1 MSNYAYA
8 GVKGGKKIKGQIEAT
23 SMARARSALR
33 QQRIR
38 INKIKEVKAKGKSS
52 LDIEITWGP
61 FGSIPAKEIL
71 MFTKKLSTMIRA
83 GLPILDSLIMVAG
96 QTKNPNMKRTCQQ
109 MIDMLNDGKPLSE
122 AFKAQDRHFDNVY
135 LNMIQAGE
143 VSGMLDKFIDKLVEI
158 LEKQAKI
165 KAGIKSAMFYP
176 VTLITVSVGISLFML
191 TNVVPTFQEMY
202 EGMGIALPGPTQAIV
217 DASEWIADPAN
228 VGGVVGTIVG
238 ILMFHN
244 LMSKYVKPYLYAWH
258 GLQMKLP
265 LFGGI
270 IMMAVVARSSLL
282 MANLF
287 AAGVSVIETLS
298 VASTVTTNVH
308 YLNAFGRVKRDVM
321 TGAELSTL
329 FAKEKSFPPELS
341 QLIAVGERTGNMEE
355 MLNSIANYYEEEFD
369 ALVEGLSTVIEPIM
383 IVFVGGMIGM
393 MVVALYL
400 PIFSAGDLAGG

>member
-1 MSNYAYA
+1 MTHYAYA
-8 GVKGGKKIKGQIEAT
+8 GIRGGKKVKGKIEAT
-23 SMARARSALR
+23 SLARARSALR
-33 QQRIR
+33 QQRVR
-38 INKIKEVKAKGKSS
+38 VKNIKEVKEKKKSA

-61 FGSIPAKEIL
+61 FGSIPSKEIL

-96 QTKNPNMKRTCQQ
+96 QTKNPNMKRTVQQ
-109 MIDMLNDGKPLSE
+109 MIDTLNDGKPLSF
-122 AFKAQDRHFDNVY
+122 AFQQQNRHFDNVY
-135 LNMIQAGE
+135 LNMIEAGE

-158 LEKQAKI
+158 LEKQQKI

-176 VTLITVSVGISLFML
+176 ITLITVSLGISLFML
-191 TNVVPTFQEMY
+191 TNVVPTFQQMY

-217 DASEWIADPAN
+217 DASEWIADIGN
-228 VGGVVGTIVG
+228 VMGVIGTVVG
-238 ILMFHN
+238 ILLFQN
-244 LMSKYVKPYLYAWH
+244 LMSKYVYPYRFGWH
-258 GLQMKLP
+258 GLMLRLP

-287 AAGVSVIETLS
+287 AAGVSVMETLS
-298 VASTVTTNVH
+298 VASTVTTNEH
-308 YLNAFGRVKRDVM
+308 YIKAFGRVKRDVM

-329 FAKEKSFPPELS
+329 FGKEKVFPNELS

-369 ALVEGLSTVIEPIM
+369 ALVEGLSTVIEPVM
-383 IVFVGGMIGM
+383 IVFVGGLIGM

>member
-1 MSNYAYA
+1 MPHFAYA
-8 GVKGGKKIKGQIEAT
+8 GVQSGKKIKGEIEAP
-23 SMARARSALR
+23 SLARARSALR
-33 QQRIR
+33 QQRVR
-38 INKIKEVKAKGKSS
+38 IKNIKEKKEKKKGA

-61 FGSIPAKEIL
+61 FGSIPSKEIL

-83 GLPILDSLIMVAG
+83 GLPILDSLIMVSG
-96 QTKNPNMKRTCQQ
+96 QTKNPNMKRVTQE
-109 MIDMLNDGKPLSE
+109 MISMLNDGKPLSE
-122 AFKAQDRHFDNVY
+122 AFAAQSRHFDNVY

-165 KAGIKSAMFYP
+165 KSGIKSAMFYP
-176 VTLITVSVGISLFML
+176 ITLITVSLGISLFML

-217 DASEWIADPAN
+217 DASEWIADIRN
-228 VGGVVGTIVG
+228 VASVLGTVFG
-238 ILMFHN
+238 IIFFHRT
-244 LMSKYVKPYLYAWH
+244 MCKYVKPYLVAWH
-258 GLQMKLP
+258 GLQLKLP

-287 AAGVSVIETLS
+287 AAGVSVLETLT
-298 VASTVTTNVH
+298 VASTVTTNQ
-308 YLNAFGRVKRDVM
+308 LFLKAFDRVKRDVM
-321 TGAELSTL
+321 TGAELSAL
-329 FAKEKSFPPELS
+329 FGKEKVFPTELS

-355 MLNSIANYYEEEFD
+355 MLNSIASYYEEEFD

-383 IVFVGGMIGM
+383 IVFVGGLIGM

>member
-1 MSNYAYA
+1 MTHFAYA
-8 GVKGGKKIKGQIEAT
+8 GVRGGKKVKGKIEAT
-23 SMARARSALR
+23 SLAKARSALR
-33 QQRIR
+33 QQRVR
-38 INKIKEVKAKGKSS
+38 IKNIKELKEKKKSA
-52 LDIEITWGP
+52 LDIELTWGP

-83 GLPILDSLIMVAG
+83 GLPILDGLIMVAG
-96 QTKNPNMKRTCQQ
+96 QTKNPNMKRVTQE
-109 MIDMLNDGKPLSE
+109 MIGMLNDGKPLSE
-122 AFKAQDRHFDNVY
+122 AFKAQGRHFDNVY
-135 LNMIQAGE
+135 QNMIEAGE

-158 LEKQAKI
+158 LEKQQKI
-165 KAGIKSAMFYP
+165 KSGIKSAMFYP
-176 VTLITVSVGISLFML
+176 ITLITVSLGISIFML

-217 DASEWIADPAN
+217 DASEWISDGGN
-228 VGGVVGTIVG
+228 VLGVFAVVAG
-238 ILMFHN
+238 ILTFQNVMT
-244 LMSKYVKPYLYAWH
+244 KYVYPYRYGWH
-258 GLQMKLP
+258 GLLLRMP

-287 AAGVSVIETLS
+287 AAGVSVLETLN
-298 VASTVTTNVH
+298 VASTVTTNEH
-308 YLNAFGRVKRDVM
+308 YIKAFGRVKRDVM
-321 TGAELSTL
+321 TGAELSVL
-329 FAKEKSFPPELS
+329 FGKEKVFPTELS

-355 MLNSIANYYEEEFD
+355 MLNSIAAYYEEEFD

-383 IVFVGGMIGM
+383 IVFVGGLIGM

>member
-1 MSNYAYA
+1 MTHFAYA
-8 GVKGGKKIKGQIEAT
+8 GVRGGKKVKGKIEAT
-23 SMARARSALR
+23 SLAKARSALR
-33 QQRIR
+33 QQRVR
-38 INKIKEVKAKGKSS
+38 VKNIKELKEKKKSA
-52 LDIEITWGP
+52 LDIELTWGP

-83 GLPILDSLIMVAG
+83 GLPILDGLIMVAG
-96 QTKNPNMKRTCQQ
+96 QTKNPNMKRVTQE
-109 MIDMLNDGKPLSE
+109 MIGMLNDGKPLSE
-122 AFKAQDRHFDNVY
+122 AFKAQGRHFDNVY
-135 LNMIQAGE
+135 QNMIEAGE

-158 LEKQAKI
+158 LEKQQKI
-165 KAGIKSAMFYP
+165 KSGIKSAMFYP
-176 VTLITVSVGISLFML
+176 ITLITVSLGISIFML

-217 DASEWIADPAN
+217 DASEWISDAGN
-228 VGGVVGTIVG
+228 VLGVFAVVAG
-238 ILMFHN
+238 ILTFQNVMT
-244 LMSKYVKPYLYAWH
+244 KYVYPYRYGWH
-258 GLQMKLP
+258 GLLLRMP

-287 AAGVSVIETLS
+287 AAGVSVLETLN
-298 VASTVTTNVH
+298 VASTVTTNEH
-308 YLNAFGRVKRDVM
+308 YIKAFGRVKRDVM
-321 TGAELSTL
+321 TGAELSVL
-329 FAKEKSFPPELS
+329 FGKEKVFPTELS

-355 MLNSIANYYEEEFD
+355 MLNSIAAYYEEEFD

-383 IVFVGGMIGM
+383 IVFVGGLIGM

>member
-1 MSNYAYA
+1 MPHFAYA
-8 GVKGGKKIKGQIEAT
+8 GVQSGKKIKGEIEAP
-23 SMARARSALR
+23 SLARARSALR
-33 QQRIR
+33 QQRVR
-38 INKIKEVKAKGKSS
+38 IKNIKEKKEKKKGA

-61 FGSIPAKEIL
+61 FGSIPGKEIL

-83 GLPILDSLIMVAG
+83 GLPILDSLIMVSG
-96 QTKNPNMKRTCQQ
+96 QTKNPNMKRVTQE
-109 MIDMLNDGKPLSE
+109 MIATLNDGKPLSE

-135 LNMIQAGE
+135 LNMIEAGE

-158 LEKQAKI
+158 LEKQQKI

-176 VTLITVSVGISLFML
+176 VTLITVSLGISIFML

-228 VGGVVGTIVG
+228 VGGVVGTVVG
-238 ILMFHN
+238 ILMFHR
-244 LMSKYVKPYLYAWH
+244 LMSKYVSIYRTAWH
-258 GLQMKLP
+258 GLMLKLP
-265 LFGGI
+265 LFGSI

-287 AAGVSVIETLS
+287 AAGVSVLETLT
-298 VASTVTTNVH
+298 VASTVTTNT
-308 YLNAFGRVKRDVM
+308 LFMRAFDRVKRDVM

-329 FAKEKSFPPELS
+329 FAKEKVFPTELS

-355 MLNSIANYYEEEFD
+355 MLNSIAAYYEEEFD
-369 ALVEGLSTVIEPIM
+369 ALVEGLSTVIEPVM
-383 IVFVGGMIGM
+383 IVFVGGLIGM

>member
-1 MSNYAYA
+1 MPHFAYA
-8 GVKGGKKIKGQIEAT
+8 GVQSGKKIKGEIEAP
-23 SMARARSALR
+23 SLARARSALR
-33 QQRIR
+33 QQRVR
-38 INKIKEVKAKGKSS
+38 IKNIKEKKEKKKGA

-61 FGSIPAKEIL
+61 FGSIPSKEIL

-83 GLPILDSLIMVAG
+83 GLPILDSLIMVSG
-96 QTKNPNMKRTCQQ
+96 QTKNPNMKRVTQE
-109 MIDMLNDGKPLSE
+109 MISMLNDGKPLSE
-122 AFKAQDRHFDNVY
+122 AFAAQSRHFDNVY

-165 KAGIKSAMFYP
+165 KSGIKSAMFYP
-176 VTLITVSVGISLFML
+176 ITLITVSLGISLFML

-217 DASEWIADPAN
+217 DASEWIADIRN
-228 VGGVVGTIVG
+228 VAGVLGTVFG
-238 ILMFHN
+238 IIFFHRT
-244 LMSKYVKPYLYAWH
+244 MCKYVKPYLVAWH
-258 GLQMKLP
+258 GLQLKLP

-287 AAGVSVIETLS
+287 AAGVSVLETLT
-298 VASTVTTNVH
+298 VASTVTTNQ
-308 YLNAFGRVKRDVM
+308 LFLKAFDRVKSDVM
-321 TGAELSTL
+321 TGAELSAL
-329 FAKEKSFPPELS
+329 FGKEKVFPTELS

-355 MLNSIANYYEEEFD
+355 MLNSIASYYEEEFD

-383 IVFVGGMIGM
+383 IVFVGGLIGM

>member
-1 MSNYAYA
+1 MPHFAYA
-8 GVKGGKKIKGQIEAT
+8 GVQGGKKVKGKVEAP
-23 SMARARSALR
+23 SLARARSALR

-38 INKIKEVKAKGKSS
+38 IKNIKEEKEKKKGA

-61 FGSIPAKEIL
+61 FGSIPSKEIL

-83 GLPILDSLIMVAG
+83 GLPILDSLIMVSG
-96 QTKNPNMKRTCQQ
+96 QTKNPNMKRTTQE
-109 MIDMLNDGKPLSE
+109 MIAMLNDGKPLSE
-122 AFKAQDRHFDNVY
+122 AFAAQSRHFDNVY

-165 KAGIKSAMFYP
+165 KSGIKSAMFYP
-176 VTLITVSVGISLFML
+176 ITLITVSLGISLFML

-217 DASEWIADPAN
+217 DASEWIADMRN
-228 VGGVVGTIVG
+228 VGGVLGTVFG
-238 ILMFHN
+238 IIFFHRT
-244 LMSKYVKPYLYAWH
+244 MCKYVKPYLVAWH
-258 GLQMKLP
+258 GLQLKLP

-287 AAGVSVIETLS
+287 AAGVSVLETLT
-298 VASTVTTNVH
+298 VASTVTTNQ
-308 YLNAFGRVKRDVM
+308 LFLKAFDRVKRDVM

-329 FAKEKSFPPELS
+329 FGKEKVFPTELS

-355 MLNSIANYYEEEFD
+355 MLNSIASYYEEEFD

-383 IVFVGGMIGM
+383 IVFVGGLIGM

>member
-1 MSNYAYA
+1 MTHFAYA
-8 GVKGGKKIKGQIEAT
+8 GIRGGKKVKGKIEAT
-23 SMARARSALR
+23 SLVKARSALR
-33 QQRIR
+33 QQRVR
-38 INKIKEVKAKGKSS
+38 VKSIKELKEKKKSA

-61 FGSIPAKEIL
+61 FGSIPSKEIL

-83 GLPILDSLIMVAG
+83 GLPILDSLIMVGG
-96 QTKNPNMKRTCQQ
+96 QTKNANMKRTVQQ
-109 MIDMLNDGKPLSE
+109 MIATLNDGKPLSQ
-122 AFKAQDRHFDNVY
+122 AFKEQDRHFDNVY
-135 LNMIQAGE
+135 LNMIEAGE

-158 LEKQAKI
+158 LEKQQKI

-176 VTLITVSVGISLFML
+176 ITLITVSLGISLFML

-217 DASEWIADPAN
+217 DASEWISDGRN
-228 VGGVVGTIVG
+228 VLGVLAVVFGIVT
-238 ILMFHN
+238 FQRV
-244 LMSKYVKPYLYAWH
+244 MSKYVYPYRYLFH
-258 GLQMKLP
+258 GLMLKLP

-287 AAGVSVIETLS
+287 AAGVSVLETLT
-298 VASTVTTNVH
+298 VASTVTTNEH
-308 YLNAFGRVKRDVM
+308 FIKAFGRVKKDVM
-321 TGAELSTL
+321 TGAELSSL
-329 FAKEKSFPPELS
+329 FAKEKVFPIELS

-383 IVFVGGMIGM
+383 IVFVGGLIGM

>member
-1 MSNYAYA
+1 MTHYAYA
-8 GVKGGKKIKGQIEAT
+8 GIRGGKKVKGKIEAT
-23 SMARARSALR
+23 SLARARSALR
-33 QQRIR
+33 QQRVR
-38 INKIKEVKAKGKSS
+38 VKNIKEVKEKKKSA

-61 FGSIPAKEIL
+61 FGSIPSKEIL

-96 QTKNPNMKRTCQQ
+96 QTKNPNMKRTVQQ
-109 MIDMLNDGKPLSE
+109 MIDTLNDGKPLSF
-122 AFKAQDRHFDNVY
+122 AFQQQNRHFDNVY
-135 LNMIQAGE
+135 LNMIEAGE

-158 LEKQAKI
+158 LEKQQKI

-176 VTLITVSVGISLFML
+176 ITLITVSLGISLFML

-217 DASEWIADPAN
+217 DASEWIADIGN
-228 VGGVVGTIVG
+228 VMGVIGTVVG
-238 ILMFHN
+238 ILLFQN
-244 LMSKYVKPYLYAWH
+244 LMSKYVYPYRFGWH
-258 GLQMKLP
+258 GLMLRLP

-287 AAGVSVIETLS
+287 AAGVSVMETLS
-298 VASTVTTNVH
+298 VASTVTTNEH
-308 YLNAFGRVKRDVM
+308 YIKAFGRVKRDVM

-329 FAKEKSFPPELS
+329 FGKEKVFPNELS

-369 ALVEGLSTVIEPIM
+369 ALVEGLSTVIEPVM
-383 IVFVGGMIGM
+383 IVFVGGLIGM

>member
-1 MSNYAYA
+1 MSHFAYA
-8 GVKGGKKIKGQIEAT
+8 GTQGGKKVKGQIEAT
-23 SMARARSALR
+23 TLSRARSALR
-33 QQRIR
+33 QQRI
-38 INKIKEVKAKGKSS
+38 KVKKLKEVKEKKKGAM
-52 LDIEITWGP
+52 DIEITWGP
-61 FGSIPAKEIL
+61 FGSIPQKEIL

-83 GLPILDSLIMVAG
+83 GLPILDGLIMVSG
-96 QTKNPNMKRTCQQ
+96 QTKNPNMKRVTQQ
-109 MIDMLNDGKPLSE
+109 MIATLNDGKPLSE
-122 AFKAQDRHFDNVY
+122 AFNEHQRHFDNVY
-135 LNMIQAGE
+135 RNMIEAGE

-158 LEKQAKI
+158 LEKQQKI
-165 KAGIKSAMFYP
+165 KSGIKSAMFYP
-176 VTLITVSVGISLFML
+176 ITLITVSLGISLFML

-202 EGMGIALPGPTQAIV
+202 AGMGIELPGPTQAIV
-217 DASEWIADPAN
+217 DASEWIADGRN
-228 VGGVVGTIVG
+228 VGGVIAVVVG
-238 ILMFHN
+238 ILTFQNVMT
-244 LMSKYVKPYLYAWH
+244 KYVQPYRYAWH
-258 GLQMKLP
+258 ALLLKMP

-287 AAGVSVIETLS
+287 AAGVSVMETLS
-298 VASTVTTNVH
+298 VASTVTTNT
-308 YLNAFGRVKRDVM
+308 LFMNAFARVKRDVM

-329 FAKEKSFPPELS
+329 FAKEKVFPIELS

-383 IVFVGGMIGM
+383 IVFVGGLIGM